1 MFSYSSN
8 LNLHPNHTFKSVLFY
23 LMPLPISQLLGG
35 SACSELDRISAQIQ
49 MNIEVA
55 IYQLNGKEIIL
66 NGSKK
71 IYIRYQ
77 PIFSSRAA
85 SNQAKIFET
94 VGILICSEGTFNYDF
109 HGYLMEIANL
119 CIQQK
124 PILRE

>member
-1 MFSYSSN
+1 
-8 LNLHPNHTFKSVLFY
+8 
-23 LMPLPISQLLGG
+23 MPLPISQLLGG

-49 MNIEVA
+49 MKVEVA
-55 IYQLNGKEIIL
+55 IYQLNRKEIIL

-71 IYIRYQ
+71 YILDINTFLAQ
-77 PIFSSRAA
+77 GQHLIKP
-85 SNQAKIFET
+85 KM
-94 VGILICSEGTFNYDF
+94 GILICSEGTFNYDF